1 VPEHRRPGAGCITW
15 RDARPLPPS
24 VTQAVTFPHRQLL
37 ERLLARALEHD
48 DGVSPERL
56 SAAKARLGFELPS
69 VVVDFYRLAGNAP
82 ELQVHN
88 RLRDPEALTVE
99 DGYLVFMEENQRVVD
114 WGLRLPLDGE
124 ADPEVWQRVN
134 GDEPAWYSETTSFS
148 VFLVKNLAW
157 TLGIELRD
165 IGP

>member
-1 VPEHRRPGAGCITW
+1 M
-15 RDARPLPPS
+15 
-24 VTQAVTFPHRQLL
+24 TFPHRKLL
-37 ERLLARALEHD
+37 ERLLARALEEG

-56 SAAKARLGFELPS
+56 SAAKARLGFELPP
-69 VVVDFYRLAGNAP
+69 VVVDFYRLAGSAP

-88 RLRDPEALTVE
+88 RLREPEALTVE

-114 WGLRLPLDGE
+114 WGLRLPLDG

-134 GDEPAWYSETTSFS
+134 GDEPAWYSETTPFS

-157 TLGIELRD
+157 TLGIELREL
-165 IGP
+165 GP